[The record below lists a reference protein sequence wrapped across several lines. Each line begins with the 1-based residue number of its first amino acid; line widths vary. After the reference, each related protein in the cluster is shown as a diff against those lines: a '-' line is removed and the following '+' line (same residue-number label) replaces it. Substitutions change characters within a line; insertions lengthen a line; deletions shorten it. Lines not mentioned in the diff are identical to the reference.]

1 MALCGVYHA
10 SELRFVFDNFQFPL
24 AGKDQQ
30 IAHTIGSLWTSFAKT
45 GKPHAQTQTAT
56 AATSITSSASGTS
69 RGSSEAEGEGLHEA
83 GEAGEAGE
91 VGWSV
96 YNAST
101 DLHLEIILPLPLK
114 LRPGLSKAECDFF
127 DSLPPEGPYPH

>member
-45 GKPHAQTQTAT
+45 GKPHTRTQAI
-56 AATSITSSASGTS
+56 AATTSTTAASGTS
-69 RGSSEAEGEGLHEA
+69 RGSNEPEGEESEA